1 VLASNASTL
10 FREFTATPLSKTAP
24 PKLMIAPSLTAEAFQ
39 STVTVPTAMEA
50 DDGRGPAQQQG
61 GSGQGAHR
69 WWVMRA
75 RLHL

>member
-39 STVTVPTAMEA
+39 STVTVPAAKEA
-50 DDGRGPAQQQG
+50 DGRMRTRHSTRAAAVRERIVG
-61 GSGQGAHR
+61 G
-69 WWVMRA
+69 
-75 RLHL
+75 